1 MNRLGVPPAE
11 MSAVAQALADSP
23 HLRLDGTFTHFSS
36 AEDFTTEKTEQ
47 QETVFREAIARLR
60 AERVNPGI
68 LHLANSAA
76 VASRPETWADMVRPG
91 AILYGYHQFFD
102 PPERKLE
109 AEEKLQLQPAFSLRT
124 RIIALRDVPAGQGIG
139 YNERFVTERPSRV
152 AVVAAGYADGI
163 VRALTNRGRLLL
175 RGRCVPIIGI
185 VSMDLA
191 MLDVTNLPEV
201 RLGDVATIY
210 GSGGPGCPA
219 VWASDVAR
227 LLGSVTSDLLCS
239 VGSRVPR
246 FYLS

>member
-1 MNRLGVPPAE
+1 EEMN
-11 MSAVAQALADSP
+11 SVARALADSP

-36 AEDFTTEKTEQ
+36 AEDFTSGQTGQ
-47 QETVFREAIARLR
+47 QESLFRAAVEQLR
-60 AERVNPGI
+60 AARVNPGI

-76 VASRPETWADMVRPG
+76 VAACPETWADMVRPG

-102 PPERKLE
+102 PPERKVE

-124 RIIALRDVPAGQGIG
+124 RIIAIRDVPAGRGVG
-139 YNERFVTERPSRV
+139 YNARFVTERPSRV
-152 AVVAAGYADGI
+152 AVIAAGYADGI

-175 RGRCVPIIGI
+175 RGCCVPVIGI
-185 VSMDLA
+185 VSMDLT
-191 MLDVTNLPEV
+191 MLDVTSLPDV

-210 GSGGPGCPA
+210 GSDGPGGPA

-227 LLGSVTSDLLCS
+227 LLGSVTSDLLCA